1 MDRYLFDKRIVKKQL
16 LKYGIMFLIALP
28 FVITFNILCSD
39 LGFWWSVLVDMA
51 IIGFVVIVSEIV
63 LVNIKNK
70 RIKKEAEQEEQ
81 RRLMLKEKHKL
92 AKQNLKKHKQEKNEN
107 NK

>member
-28 FVITFNILCSD
+28 FVITFNILCND

-51 IIGFVVIVSEIV
+51 IIGFVVIVCEIV
-63 LVNIKNK
+63 LVSIKNN
-70 RIKKEAEQEEQ
+70 RIKKEAEQEEE
-81 RRLMLKEKHKL
+81 RRQILKEKHKL